1 MDARVKALVG
11 CKESTVSGSM
21 FLGKKKWSVR
31 ETVRHSFTYKF
42 HAFVS
47 FIDVFVDSA
56 QMREKGR
63 EKEWSIS
70 EFWQKKPK
78 KQYNNNKKKTEWV
91 KYTQNKTLFLL

>member
-56 QMREKGR
+56 QMRKKGR

-70 EFWQKKPK
+70 EFWQKKTQK
-78 KQYNNNKKKTEWV
+78 TIQQQQKKKRSG
-91 KYTQNKTLFLL
+91 

>member
-31 ETVRHSFTYKF
+31 ETVRHAFTYKF

-56 QMREKGR
+56 WKCEKGR

-70 EFWQKKPK
+70 EFWQKK
-78 KQYNNNKKKTEWV
+78 KKKNNGVGKVHTKQDPISIV
-91 KYTQNKTLFLL
+91 DTYHL

>member
-56 QMREKGR
+56 WQCEKGR

-70 EFWQKKPK
+70 EFWQKKK
-78 KQYNNNKKKTEWV
+78 NKGVGKVHTKQDPVSIVDTYH
-91 KYTQNKTLFLL
+91 L

>member
-31 ETVRHSFTYKF
+31 ETVRHAFTYKF
-42 HAFVS
+42 HAFLS

-56 QMREKGR
+56 WQCEKGR

-70 EFWQKKPK
+70 EFWQKK
-78 KQYNNNKKKTEWV
+78 KKKNNGVGKVHTKQDPV
-91 KYTQNKTLFLL
+91 SIVDTYHL

>member
-31 ETVRHSFTYKF
+31 ETVRHAFTYKF
-42 HAFVS
+42 HAFLS

-56 QMREKGR
+56 WQCEKGR

-70 EFWQKKPK
+70 EFWQKKK
-78 KQYNNNKKKTEWV
+78 TNGVGKVHTKQDPVSIVDTYH
-91 KYTQNKTLFLL
+91 L

>member
-70 EFWQKKPK
+70 EFWQKKTQK
-78 KQYNNNKKKTEWV
+78 TIQQQQKKKRSG
-91 KYTQNKTLFLL
+91 

>member
-31 ETVRHSFTYKF
+31 ETVRHAFTYKF

-56 QMREKGR
+56 WQCEKGR

-70 EFWQKKPK
+70 EFWQKKK
-78 KQYNNNKKKTEWV
+78 TNGVGKVHTKQDPISIVDTYH
-91 KYTQNKTLFLL
+91 L

>member
-31 ETVRHSFTYKF
+31 ETVRHAFTYKF

-56 QMREKGR
+56 WQCEKGR

-70 EFWQKKPK
+70 EFWQKKK
-78 KQYNNNKKKTEWV
+78 TNGVGKVHTKQDPVSIVDTYH
-91 KYTQNKTLFLL
+91 L